1 MSPAPIAFGII
12 IDGNHKLIRW
22 RLVIHGGIDGYSRM
36 PVYLRA
42 SDNNKADT
50 VLRNF
55 VGAVSVYGVPL
66 RVRAD
71 RGGENT
77 LVCQYMLR
85 HPHRGPGRGSFI
97 TGKSVHNQRIEK
109 LWRDVFSCISLFYHI
124 FFALEDDGVLDPSNE
139 TDLFC
144 LHFVF
149 LPRINAQLETFRQA
163 YCRRRLRTEHN

>member
-1 MSPAPIAFGII
+1 
-12 IDGNHKLIRW
+12 
-22 RLVIHGGIDGYSRM
+22 M

-55 VGAVSVYGVPL
+55 VGAVSVYGVPS

-109 LWRDVFSCISLFYHI
+109 LWRDVFSCISPFYHI

-163 YCRRRLRTEHN
+163 YCRHRLRTEHNRTPVQLWVNGMLDPSALSGVDLTEVIVFYCHG